1 MKDLDWM
8 QRLGEFGRLTPDKFD
23 ETYLQLIKSDIDS
36 AQTFLKKIPENARRG
51 LTPETLA
58 HFRCGWLE
66 DWVNTKNRA
75 EWICGMRKD
84 ADGKPKPLAPPSRRI
99 IVPTPDLTHFN
110 AIIPPADRKA
120 GDDKWCKIHAGTK
133 SLFYEDKS
141 LKKGEVVVVLEGEID
156 ATSIWQATNGRAAAV
171 AILGCNMWNRV
182 FVPQLQGRLK
192 GKKFI
197 IMLDKDV
204 AQTNSDDFRKSLIQ
218 MGIPAVS
225 KYFYDFLSDDDKNF
239 FGQKVDANLILQKRG
254 DSFLKSILEK
264 IYLEAR
270 LNLKAVEE
278 ELSSRNLFAQPAAHE
293 QSPNH
298 NDNPDK
304 DEIKKILSYIPA
316 NKLDR
321 EKWITVG
328 MILKRYG
335 FSVDDFKD
343 WSKDDSRYDAA
354 RCEADWNSFWTK
366 GENKGKGHTVAS
378 LVMIAKEFGY
388 VQHGKPKNQAPL
400 ADADKKLGEWQTLNG
415 LIDPNVLTK
424 LKDAKT
430 YLDGLTPD
438 NITPQI
444 VQSSKTK
451 NALALCL
458 FYDAYADSAINF
470 YANVDSVKTKAVDDI
485 KTLKAAGGDF
495 IAIPA
500 DLTSKAQITTT
511 ALKKD
516 VEKLKNAC
524 RKAHKQFLRNEEA
537 RIAKEKYERAKEIR
551 VIEITNAKD
560 RLKQLKAMEPSHER
574 NNEIISCIRQLCDWQ
589 HNKFGDPVCIKD
601 TQENANIIFYNDPY
615 ISNLIGYDQFYNA
628 TSFTQNSPWYSET
641 KKGDRWSDTDDA
653 LLRVYLR
660 STYKEFGTK
669 EKLIYDAV
677 DKLAHE
683 RAFHPIREHFKSLA
697 PWDGKKRAETLFI
710 DWLGVEDTPLNRAIT
725 LNWLTA
731 AVARVFNPGCIYQT
745 ALVLPGN
752 QGVGKSF
759 ILERLGYKKW
769 YIALTDKL
777 TDNHALDALKLAW
790 ITELKEGDAWSKADV
805 AAQKRFID
813 GSQDTYRS
821 AYAKNAKSFLRQC
834 VIAITLNDKQ
844 FLSDNTGN
852 RRYMP
857 LESTRPAGDYVTDV
871 RGEHLTDNSLVD
883 QIWAE
888 VYAHYNELF
897 KDGFDEHKLELSPE
911 YRRQI
916 EKNNEKYVRDDGL
929 QGEIQASLDAKILPD
944 VIWNLL
950 GKDDRR
956 KFFQNSGVFSLEEEE
971 LKSKFQAAH
980 KRISPD
986 LQEAFDNAIRPCTF
1000 VHRSYVKDKKTG
1012 EVTTWLKFF
1021 GTVYRQHI
1029 SAAEIKNEFF
1039 DKGDRRVTFKR
1050 IHEVLNKIEG
1060 WTLGKRI
1067 ARASAYGNQPNVYY
1081 RDADNIPADDEPE
1094 SENTTTAEESIAT
1107 TAEESTTVTTENYSY
1122 SAPANIP
1129 IYNRPTDVPIN
1140 LDLIPDDAIPEF
1152 DE

>member
-1 MKDLDWM
+1 MKDFDSTK
-8 QRLGEFGRLTPDKFD
+8 QLGEFGRLTLDKFD
-23 ETYLQLIKSDIDS
+23 ETYLQLIKSDIDRS
-36 AQTFLKKIPENARRG
+36 QTWLPKIPENARRG
-51 LTPETLA
+51 LTLDTLA
-58 HFRCGWLE
+58 HFHCGWLT

-75 EWICGMRKD
+75 EWICGKRTGD
-84 ADGKPKPLAPPSRRI
+84 DGKPKPLAPPSRRI
-99 IVPTPDLTHFN
+99 IVPTPDLEHFN

-120 GDDKWCKIHAGTK
+120 GDDKWCKIHAGK
-133 SLFYEDKS
+133 KNKLFYDDKS
-141 LKKGEVVVVLEGEID
+141 LKKCEIVAVVEGEID
-156 ATSIWQATNGRAAAV
+156 AMSIWQATNGRAAAI
-171 AILGCNMWNRV
+171 AILGRSNWNNA

-197 IMLDKDV
+197 LMFDKDDG
-204 AQTNSDDFRKSLIQ
+204 QIDSDKLRQSLIN
-218 MGIPAVS
+218 MGVPAVS
-225 KYFYDFLSDDDKNF
+225 KYFYDALTDDDKKS
-239 FGQKVDANLILQKRG
+239 FGNKVDANAILQKRG
-254 DSFLKSILEK
+254 DKFLKTLLEK

-298 NDNPDK
+298 NDNPNK

-335 FSVDDFKD
+335 FSLEDFKD

-354 RCEADWNSFWTK
+354 RCEADWDSFWTK
-366 GENKGKGHTVAS
+366 GENKGKGHTVAT

-388 VQHGKPKNQAPL
+388 IQHGKPKNQAPL
-400 ADADKKLGEWQTLNG
+400 TDVDKKLGEWQTLNG
-415 LIDPNVLTK
+415 LIAPDVLTK

-430 YLDGLTPD
+430 YLDALTPD

-444 VQSSKTK
+444 IQSSKTK

-470 YANVDSVKTKAVDDI
+470 YANVDSVKAKAVDDI

-524 RKAHKQFLRNEEA
+524 RKAHKQFLRQEEA
-537 RIAKEKYERAKEIR
+537 RLAKEKYERAKELR

-560 RLKQLKAMEPSHER
+560 RLKQLQAQPQSDER
-574 NNEIISCIRQLCDWQ
+574 DAEIISCIRELCDWQ

-601 TQENANIIFYNDPY
+601 TQENANIIFHNDPA
-615 ISNLIGYDQFYNA
+615 IFNLIGYDQFYNT
-628 TSFTQNSPWYSET
+628 TSFTKNSPWYSET

-677 DKLAHE
+677 AKLAAE
-683 RAFHPIREHFKSLA
+683 NAFHPIREHFKSLA

-710 DWLGVEDTPLNRAIT
+710 DWLGVPDTPLNREIT

-752 QGVGKSF
+752 QGVGKSY

-769 YIALTDKL
+769 YGSLTDKL
-777 TDNHALDALKLAW
+777 TDLRALESIQTKW
-790 ITELKEGDAWSKADV
+790 VVEMEEGDAWSKADV
-805 AAQKRFID
+805 AAQKRFIS

-821 AYAKNAKSFLRQC
+821 QYARNATDKLRQC
-834 VIAITLNDKQ
+834 VIAITLNGTQ
-844 FLSDNTGN
+844 FLSDPTGN
-852 RRYMP
+852 RRYMV
-857 LESTRPAGDYVTDV
+857 LESTRTGGDYITEV
-871 RGEHLTDNSLVD
+871 RGEHLTDDNIID

-888 VYAHYNELF
+888 VFAHYNELF
-897 KDGFDEHKLELSPE
+897 KDGFDAKKLELSPE
-911 YRRQI
+911 ARRQI
-916 EKNNEKYVRDDGL
+916 EINNEKYVRDDGIT
-929 QGEIQASLDAKILPD
+929 GEIQASLDAKILPD
-944 VIWNLL
+944 VIWSLL

-956 KFFQNSGVFSLEEEE
+956 EFFKNSGVFSIEEEE

-980 KRISPD
+980 KRINPA
-986 LQEAFDNAIRPCTF
+986 LQDEFDNAIALCPF
-1000 VHRSYVKDKKTG
+1000 VHRSYVRDKKSG

-1081 RDADNIPADDEPE
+1081 RDVDNIPQDDEPE
-1094 SENTTTAEESIAT
+1094 VEPAAT
-1107 TAEESTTVTTENYSY
+1107 TEESTTVTTENYSY